1 MKFIIY
7 SPLVKTMKKRN
18 FNKRADVFQLT
29 LLLVLLFVVA
39 IIGILFLTLAMKV
52 NTFYRDAHLIQSDN
66 STADRAN
73 QIMTTT
79 TPNTTDELMMLLFL
93 GGTIGIVLSA
103 VKTNYSPI
111 TIFLFIILLFIDLF
125 IAAGF
130 VNIYSAFA
138 STPPLS
144 EYSSTQ
150 YFTNIIFSRYT
161 PLIWWVIGLLTL
173 IIMYGKS
180 GSDIP

>member
-1 MKFIIY
+1 MI
-7 SPLVKTMKKRN
+7 KKS
-18 FNKRADVFQLT
+18 FNKKADVFQLT

-52 NTFYRDAHLIQSDN
+52 NTFYRDSNLIQYDN
-66 STADRAN
+66 STSDKAN
-73 QIMTTT
+73 QILLDT
-79 TPNTTDELMMLLFL
+79 TPNTTDQLMMLLFL

-103 VKTNYSPI
+103 VRTNYSPI

-125 IAAGF
+125 ISAGF

-138 STPPLS
+138 NTAPLN
-144 EYSSTQ
+144 EYSSSQ
-150 YFTNIIFSRYT
+150 VFTNILFSRYT
-161 PLIWWVIGLLTL
+161 PLIWWIIGLITL

-180 GSDIP
+180 GGDIP